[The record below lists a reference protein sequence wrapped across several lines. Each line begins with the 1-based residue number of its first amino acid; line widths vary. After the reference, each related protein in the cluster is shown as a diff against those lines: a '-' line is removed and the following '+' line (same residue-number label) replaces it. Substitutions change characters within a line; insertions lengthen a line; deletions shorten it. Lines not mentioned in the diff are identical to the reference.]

1 VSVVVLK
8 KEIKYFFTQ
17 FVNFNIQLNKLS
29 CQLFLLQ
36 KKNLFLFFQEMP
48 FGIVGCSVL
57 LTDSLTRDLKAI
69 GEKCASQIYT
79 KESVFKIEYKK
90 SDVEYKKVE
99 RNNFHPLY
107 CFQPTIHLAFGG
119 WRPEKEGFSSFMK
132 HQIVK
137 TQRILCPLNEIDNI
151 FVIAGINS
159 IR

>member
-1 VSVVVLK
+1 
-8 KEIKYFFTQ
+8 
-17 FVNFNIQLNKLS
+17 
-29 CQLFLLQ
+29 
-36 KKNLFLFFQEMP
+36 MP
-48 FGIVGCSVL
+48 PGIVGCSVL

-79 KESVFKIEYKK
+79 KEYKK
-90 SDVEYKKVE
+90 SGIEFKKVE
-99 RNNFHPLY
+99 RTYFHPLY

-132 HQIVK
+132 HQIVE